1 MLGNL
6 GSRWESRAAALGE
19 LRMSGT
25 RELEKERVS
34 NAGGEGKGDTVDC
47 GHLA

>member
-25 RELEKERVS
+25 RELEKEHVATLVER
-34 NAGGEGKGDTVDC
+34 GKGTR
-47 GHLA
+47 